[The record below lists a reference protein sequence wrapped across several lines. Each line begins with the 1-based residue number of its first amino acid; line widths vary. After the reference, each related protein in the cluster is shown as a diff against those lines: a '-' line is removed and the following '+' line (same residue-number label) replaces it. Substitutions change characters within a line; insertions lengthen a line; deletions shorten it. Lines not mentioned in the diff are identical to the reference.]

1 MSSSSVGAHKALPVE
16 EKQSIPEIT
25 PMRRGRPTNLVA
37 EQSSSR
43 PSPSPHR
50 PTGADPFAALDD
62 TKAGPTDADEI
73 SQRFPSLDQ
82 FSLLHDAG
90 SKFAFES
97 KPKPTVSQPQQPKQL
112 SQRVTEA
119 LADDAFAQPPRSDSG
134 PPPKLQPQ
142 QQQSV
147 PSYTLN
153 SKPSPKVDT
162 TPHKSVTGLI
172 QSMNAGTQTDPSSP
186 KIMKKPPTASTGT
199 MTSPQLLNNLPL
211 DRSNRLSHPVHKFSL
226 ESNQTSQNQNRTPF
240 TASLSQE
247 PVNQDVPTRT
257 QLEQFAVQPKP
268 RIQTLQTPHT
278 TRPSLDNL
286 SQHLS
291 QEDILTRTKSESI
304 RRRPL
309 SAQFDTT
316 RFSGLRSSSTGR
328 GNESSSEQAPE
339 DGKISSNVEFLK
351 KMEEEEPNKKK
362 EKRQS
367 SGSRYTKLSLSG
379 TKNLFSGR
387 FGDAFKRFESG
398 QPGDDDVQ
406 NNLATITGS
415 LATDGRSDDGQ
426 VVEETEEMP
435 QEMKRE
441 LERRRLSQEERR
453 VTDAA
458 AAYKQRVSENG
469 SIRPRDGTRATLI
482 QHKVQS
488 LLEESNKSPTKTAEG
503 YGRFTNSAP
512 PDTPNLVPEPIESQ
526 TPAQQ
531 TPAFLTEK
539 SAPAINYPNA
549 PTATTAT
556 GTRPSAPPKPQ
567 TLRTGGSTIPSPNI
581 AAKPDHLLSRNRQ
594 NDNLTPQPN
603 ILSPEDW
610 EAQFSKRY
618 PSLSGLEMV
627 ETEISSDGRII
638 RDV

>member
-1 MSSSSVGAHKALPVE
+1 ME

-25 PMRRGRPTNLVA
+25 PMRRGRPTNLVP

-50 PTGADPFAALDD
+50 LTGTDPFAALDGAKVGSVD
-62 TKAGPTDADEI
+62 TDEI

-90 SKFAFES
+90 SKFAFEP
-97 KPKPTVSQPQQPKQL
+97 KPKPAVSQPQQPKEL

-119 LADDAFAQPPRSDSG
+119 LADDAFAQPPRSDSE
-134 PPPKLQPQ
+134 PPLKLQPQ
-142 QQQSV
+142 QQQ
-147 PSYTLN
+147 PIQSYTLN

-199 MTSPQLLNNLPL
+199 MTSPQLLNHLPL
-211 DRSNRLSHPVHKFSL
+211 DKSNKSSRPLHKFPL
-226 ESNQTSQNQNRTPF
+226 EPSQNPQTQPRTLF
-240 TASLSQE
+240 TAPISLD
-247 PVNQDVPTRT
+247 PVNQDILVQT
-257 QLEQFAVQPKP
+257 QAEPFAVQQKP
-268 RIQTLQTPHT
+268 AIRTLQTPHT
-278 TRPSLDNL
+278 ARPSLGNL
-286 SQHLS
+286 SQHPS
-291 QEDILTRTKSESI
+291 QDDILTRTKSESI
-304 RRRPL
+304 RHRPL

-328 GNESSSEQAPE
+328 GNDSSGEHASEDAN
-339 DGKISSNVEFLK
+339 ISSNVEFLK
-351 KMEEEEPNKKK
+351 KMEEEEPNKRK

-379 TKNLFSGR
+379 TKNLFAGR

-398 QPGDDDVQ
+398 QPGDDEVQ
-406 NNLATITGS
+406 NNLTTIAGS
-415 LATDGRSDDGQ
+415 VATDGRSDDGQ

-435 QEMKRE
+435 PEMKRE

-453 VTDAA
+453 VADAA

-469 SIRPRDGTRATLI
+469 SVRARDGTRATLI

-512 PDTPNLVPEPIESQ
+512 PDAPSLVPEPMEIQ
-526 TPAQQ
+526 NPARQK
-531 TPAFLTEK
+531 PAFLSEK
-539 SAPAINYPNA
+539 SAPTMNYPNIQ
-549 PTATTAT
+549 TATTAV
-556 GTRPSAPPKPQ
+556 GNRPSAPPKPQ
-567 TLRTGGSTIPSPNI
+567 TLRTGGSTVPPLSSPNI

-594 NDNLTPQPN
+594 NDNLTGQPN